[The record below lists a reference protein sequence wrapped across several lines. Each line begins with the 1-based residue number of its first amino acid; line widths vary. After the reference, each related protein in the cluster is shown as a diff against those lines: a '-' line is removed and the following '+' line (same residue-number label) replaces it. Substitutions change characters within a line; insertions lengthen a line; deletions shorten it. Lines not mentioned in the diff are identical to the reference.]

1 MKSPLTP
8 PPFETLENRT
18 LMSVT
23 VVDGVEP
30 VTSEQPETVIT
41 VSVDT
46 ADTAERKQN
55 AREIKGLDE
64 QAGDLQ
70 VKTKEL
76 AGMYLPCPPWT

>member
-46 ADTAERKQN
+46 ADTAGRK
-55 AREIKGLDE
+55 
-64 QAGDLQ
+64 
-70 VKTKEL
+70 VS
-76 AGMYLPCPPWT
+76 P